1 MRRVILTAV
10 LLLVGAA
17 LWAQTTL
24 KSGMAALEKKYGV
37 RFVYEASLPL
47 NGRVET
53 PNGTTL
59 EECLKQLFAG
69 SDIRYEVKG
78 KYVVLR
84 KVRKVTVSGHVTDAS
99 SGETLIGAGVFSGSI
114 GTVTNSYGFYSLT
127 VPEGDID
134 LTVSYIGFSQKQLR
148 LRMEKDRTQDFA
160 LVPDARIQAAE
171 VTGWKETGIGATG
184 LGALEIPQ
192 SVIKRAPM
200 ILGEADVLKSL
211 QLLPGV
217 QTGSSG
223 SSGLYVRGGG
233 ADENLLLLDGIPVY
247 NGEHLLG
254 LFSVFAPDAV
264 KKVTLYK
271 SSFPARYGGRTS
283 SIVDVRM
290 NDGNTEGIHG
300 GITLGLLTEKA
311 HVEGPIG
318 KNTSFSLTGRVL
330 HTGLVELIGRPLGL
344 SANYFF
350 YDVHAKVSHRL
361 GDRDR
366 LFVDFYR
373 GTDSFRNDKHVYAY
387 SHYYDNNYAAYD
399 KYTDNR
405 NRFRLRWGNTV
416 AGLRWNHVFG
426 GRLFSNTTLSWS
438 SYESNLAALGDT
450 DVDDDGRHSLS
461 QSEFRSFAT
470 IGDATLRTD
479 FEYTP
484 SPSQTVRFGAGV
496 TRHVFIPDGMSLSFR
511 DEVEGE
517 VVRDTLMR
525 RSEGTY
531 MPGWEASAYVEDE
544 ITLGSLSMNPGLHFD
559 LFAASG
565 KTYPSFQPRFSVRW
579 AVTDDWTLKAGYS
592 RMAQYVHRLP
602 FARVSLPVD
611 TWVPVTDKIPPQES
625 DQWSTGVYY
634 TGVPGWSM
642 SMELYYKDLRN
653 IVELRNNRLVFSSA
667 DQWEQ
672 TVATGIG
679 RAYGAEW
686 LVEKTTGKLTGWF
699 SYTLSRSERRVPDGT
714 VNDGKWFPFVNDR
727 RHKIS
732 IYADYVLNERIDF
745 SATWQ
750 FATGDRMTVPTHHS
764 FSLGEDGL
772 DKQLYVP
779 SRNNWTVPPTHR
791 LDVSVNFRKKLTRGE
806 RVWNVGVYNLYAA
819 KNPDLMGSG
828 ENRYFYTSFDGERHM
843 LHDEIPENVIYA
855 IKYSVFSFLPS
866 VSYTRTF

>member
-1 MRRVILTAV
+1 MKRVIMTAV

-53 PNGTTL
+53 PDGTTL
-59 EECLKQLFAG
+59 EECLEQLFAG
-69 SDIRYEVKG
+69 SEIRYEIKG

-84 KVRKVTVSGHVTDAS
+84 KVRKVTISGHVMDAS
-99 SGETLIGAGVFSGSI
+99 SGETLIGAGVFSGNI

-148 LRMEKDRTQDFA
+148 LRMEKDRTQDFS
-160 LVPDARIQAAE
+160 LVPDARIRAAE

-223 SSGLYVRGGG
+223 SSGMYVRGGG
-233 ADENLLLLDGIPVY
+233 PDENLLLLDGIPVY

-254 LFSVFAPDAV
+254 LFSVFSPDAV

-300 GITLGLLTEKA
+300 SFTIGLLTEKA
-311 HVEGPIG
+311 HLEGPIG
-318 KNTSFSLTGRVL
+318 KKSTFSLTGRVL

-373 GTDSFRNDKHVYAY
+373 GTDSFRND
-387 SHYYDNNYAAYD
+387 SHEYRYGRYYDTNYAPYE
-399 KYTDNR
+399 KYIDEMSQ
-405 NRFRLRWGNTV
+405 FRIRWGNTV

-426 GRLFSNTTLSWS
+426 GQLFSNTTLSWS
-438 SYESNLAALGDT
+438 SYKSNLKAVGEEN
-450 DVDDDGRHSLS
+450 VDDDGFHTLS
-461 QSEFRSFAT
+461 QSDFQFFAT

-511 DEVEGE
+511 DEEEGK
-517 VVRDTLMR
+517 VVRDTLMH
-525 RSEGTY
+525 RSDGTY
-531 MPGWEASAYVEDE
+531 MPGWEASVYVEDE
-544 ITLGSLSMNPGLHFD
+544 ITLGSLSLNPGVHFD

-565 KTYPSFQPRFSVRW
+565 KTYPSFQPRLSARW
-579 AVTDDWTLKAGYS
+579 AVTDSWTLKAGYS

-653 IVELRNNRLVFSSA
+653 VLEFRNNRLVFSGA

-686 LVEKTTGKLTGWF
+686 LVEKTTGSLTGWL
-699 SYTLSRSERRVPDGT
+699 SYTLSKSERRVPDGT
-714 VNDGKWFPFVNDR
+714 VNNGQWFPYVNDR

-732 IYADYVLNERIDF
+732 FYADYVLSERIDF

-750 FATGDRMTVPTHHS
+750 FATGDRMSVPTHHS
-764 FSLGEDGL
+764 FTIGEDGL
-772 DKQLYVP
+772 HDQLYIP
-779 SRNNWTVPPTHR
+779 SRNNWTVPSTHR
-791 LDVSVNFRKKLTRGE
+791 LDVSVNFRKKLARGE
-806 RVWNVGVYNLYAA
+806 RVWNVGIYNLYAA
-819 KNPDLMGSG
+819 RNPDFMSYG
-828 ENRYFYTSFDGERHM
+828 ENRYLGVRD
-843 LHDEIPENVIYA
+843 DEPQYDYNQIPEGKIYVL
-855 IKYSVFSFLPS
+855 KSSVFSVLPS